1 MAVLFFLMGFFYGK
15 EIFVCRSVFF
25 FVSQWVFRLR
35 IFSIF
40 CQLSVPLQ
48 IFRGFQSFALP
59 SMGCLKFLGCPNLH
73 FFSNIINIPQ
83 LLPFR
88 KNNGGT
94 VYFTIAYMN
103 VGNFFLA

>member
-1 MAVLFFLMGFFYGK
+1 MAVLFFLREFFTLNKFLSAGG
-15 EIFVCRSVFF
+15 V

-48 IFRGFQSFALP
+48 IFRGFQSFAPP
-59 SMGCLKFLGCPNLH
+59 SMGYLKFLGCPNRH

>member
-1 MAVLFFLMGFFYGK
+1 MAVLFFLMGFFTVKKFLYAGR
-15 EIFVCRSVFF
+15 CF
-25 FVSQWVFRLR
+25 FVRQWVFRLR

-48 IFRGFQSFALP
+48 IFRGVQSFAPP
-59 SMGCLKFLGCPNLH
+59 SMGYLKFLGCPNRH

>member
-1 MAVLFFLMGFFYGK
+1 
-15 EIFVCRSVFF
+15 
-25 FVSQWVFRLR
+25 
-35 IFSIF
+35 
-40 CQLSVPLQ
+40 
-48 IFRGFQSFALP
+48 
-59 SMGCLKFLGCPNLH
+59 MGCLKFLGCPNRH